1 MAKSPFFIAKASFFG
16 STIRLESS
24 TACNGDDVDVEDVRE
39 AIDGAL
45 DEAGA
50 FEESDF
56 LWLFEPKHVEILM
69 FFGRN
74 TSYKWLY
81 LWL

>member
-1 MAKSPFFIAKASFFG
+1 MTNHHFSSRRRLVFWIDHP
-16 STIRLESS
+16 TIPDGLESS

-50 FEESDF
+50 GGGIRCSVTF
-56 LWLFEPKHVEILM
+56 
-69 FFGRN
+69 
-74 TSYKWLY
+74 
-81 LWL
+81 

>member
-24 TACNGDDVDVEDVRE
+24 TACHGDDVDVEDVRE

-50 FEESDF
+50 FEESDV
-56 LWLFEPKHVEILM
+56 L
-69 FFGRN
+69 
-74 TSYKWLY
+74 
-81 LWL
+81 